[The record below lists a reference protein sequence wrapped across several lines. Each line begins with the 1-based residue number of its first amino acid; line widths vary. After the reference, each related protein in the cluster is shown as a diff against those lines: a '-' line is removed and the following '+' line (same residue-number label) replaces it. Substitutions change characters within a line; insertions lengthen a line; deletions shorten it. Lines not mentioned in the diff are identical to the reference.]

1 MNCTLEE
8 PNRCP
13 LAYSRPSLS
22 SGSIPLFPPIKGG
35 SGRGTKVQGLGST
48 RPRVWMGA
56 AGVTGSGTRSQKEA
70 GPGHGE
76 LHGRQC
82 GGRGECVLRGACP
95 GAVDVH
101 KRCGKQ
107 GRR

>member
-1 MNCTLEE
+1 MVE
-8 PNRCP
+8 
-13 LAYSRPSLS
+13 
-22 SGSIPLFPPIKGG
+22 GDKGARVG
-35 SGRGTKVQGLGST
+35 EHQ
-48 RPRVWMGA
+48 PRVWVGA
-56 AGVTGSGTRSQKEA
+56 AGVTGSGTGSHKEA

-82 GGRGECVLRGACP
+82 GGRGECELRGARP